1 VRPLAL
7 PIVTI
12 GLVAFLSATL
22 VAGASAM
29 RERAPSTPPLPTSRL
44 AVPPISPQNY
54 KLPRPAVWVSTT
66 AQLRRALARY
76 TARDIILRN
85 GYYGGSAPF
94 SNPGGDRLY
103 AQTRGKVVLGV
114 GITMGGSSGPGGG
127 VIQGI
132 SFDVT
137 DNSKTLQS
145 SIIHV
150 WGTGKNTRI
159 VDVTLEGHGVV
170 GAAIKARQVDGLIV
184 RRVVA
189 RHFRDW
195 GVMVDE
201 NVPDPQIGRPPLIT
215 DIDAAYVSWPNPRE
229 SNGTAEACVW
239 IGNTAIVRRVQ
250 VHDCAWEGLW
260 AGTAARNALF
270 EDIRVTNNAIGVYL
284 EHFVRSSTFRRLQIG
299 PNVRRGLICE
309 WADPAWGSQPACVD
323 NVIELSTFNT
333 TVVGVWLDEGT
344 SRTTVRSSTFV
355 NQCWTGIGN
364 YRGVDNLYDTSA
376 NNYRGLPVGA
386 VPISFD
392 HYTSIACAQPV
403 I

>member
-1 VRPLAL
+1 
-7 PIVTI
+7 
-12 GLVAFLSATL
+12 
-22 VAGASAM
+22 M
-29 RERAPSTPPLPTSRL
+29 HERAPATPPLPTTRL
-44 AVPPISPQNY
+44 AIPPLAPQNY
-54 KLPRPAVWVSTT
+54 KLPRPAIWVSNE

-76 TARDIILRN
+76 TSRNIILRK
-85 GYYGGSAPF
+85 GYYGGSEPF

-103 AQTRGKVVLGV
+103 AQTRGQVVLGA

-137 DNSKTLQS
+137 DNSKTLQN
-145 SIIHV
+145 SIVHV
-150 WGTGKNTRI
+150 WGTGRNTKI

-170 GAAIKARQVDGLIV
+170 GAGIKARQVDGLIV

-201 NVPDPQIGRPPLIT
+201 NVPDPQISRPPLIT
-215 DIDAAYVSWPNPRE
+215 DIDAAYVSWETPAA
-229 SNGTAEACVW
+229 SNGRAEACVW
-239 IGNTAIVRRVQ
+239 IGNTAIVRRVR

-270 EDIRVTNNAIGVYL
+270 EDIRVTNNAIAIYL

-299 PNVRRGLICE
+299 PNVRRGVICE
-309 WADPAWGSQPACVD
+309 WADPGWGSQPACVD
-323 NVIELSTFNT
+323 NVIEQSTFNT
-333 TVVGVWLDEGT
+333 SVVGVYLDEGT
-344 SRTTVRSSTFV
+344 VGTTVRSSTFF

-364 YRGVDNLYDTSA
+364 YKGVNNLYDTSA
-376 NNYRGLPVGA
+376 NNYSGLHTGA
-386 VPISFD
+386 IPISTE
-392 HYTSIACAQPV
+392 HYESPPCSRSLPG
-403 I
+403 